1 MNLDPQRLL
10 QALVVLPLFLF
21 SLTVHECAH
30 GWMARR
36 FGDHTAEQM
45 GRLTLDPR
53 PHIDPLGLVMF
64 LLSSLVGFG
73 FGWAKPVPVN
83 LGNCRKPLTAM
94 FWVAAAG
101 PLSNLLQAVAAVM
114 VLLLLGLVRAP
125 GMEAAV
131 TQGSH
136 LLFGGSELPLL
147 TMVAALVST
156 YLVINIALMMFN
168 LIPVPPLDGGRIAV
182 SLLPPRAAL
191 GLARL
196 EPMGFMIVLA
206 LVYLRVTLYL
216 IGVPIVIVQAGLVGV
231 LRGLGLA

>member
-1 MNLDPQRLL
+1 
-10 QALVVLPLFLF
+10 
-21 SLTVHECAH
+21 
-30 GWMARR
+30 
-36 FGDHTAEQM
+36 
-45 GRLTLDPR
+45 
-53 PHIDPLGLVMF
+53 
-64 LLSSLVGFG
+64 
-73 FGWAKPVPVN
+73 
-83 LGNCRKPLTAM
+83 
-94 FWVAAAG
+94 
-101 PLSNLLQAVAAVM
+101 VAAVM